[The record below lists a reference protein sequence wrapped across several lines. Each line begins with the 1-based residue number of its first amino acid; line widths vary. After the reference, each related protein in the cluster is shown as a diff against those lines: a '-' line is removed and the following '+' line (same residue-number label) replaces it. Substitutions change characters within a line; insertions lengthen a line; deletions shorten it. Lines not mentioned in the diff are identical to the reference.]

1 MRRLIAYF
9 KDLHQ
14 QIENDRIQRCLDALA
29 DE

>member
-9 KDLHQ
+9 RGLHAA
-14 QIENDRIQRCLDALA
+14 IENDRIQRCLDALA